1 MMYLT
6 MSLLPD
12 LTAWWRTVWPEESR
26 TIRSLPAWCS
36 SWNYRIVRLLR
47 MSCVS
52 QLQAPSPS
60 IMCLKCLTGCV
71 DTWGWWGALSSSA
84 MPTKPLPFVSPRR
97 GTRASCQ
104 KPNWFPATTPEG
116 RPLTGIAPGQL
127 GSMAGR
133 TSLSPRGTPAQEPA
147 LASRAPTLL
156 KLPLLAASIR
166 RSSAKRDVSGSEKP
180 ICNTAYLILET
191 RVGHQRCGA
200 GAQAPPGINPLIR
213 LHLHGHLQE
222 CKEQARRKKETPCS

>member
-1 MMYLT
+1 MVED
-6 MSLLPD
+6 SL
-12 LTAWWRTVWPEESR
+12 ARGVSHHQVSS
-26 TIRSLPAWCS
+26 SL
-36 SWNYRIVRLLR
+36 VQLLE
-47 MSCVS
+47 
-52 QLQAPSPS
+52 LQDCQIAQDELRFPAPSPKPQHYVPEVPDRLCGYLGLVGS
-60 IMCLKCLTGCV
+60 FV
-71 DTWGWWGALSSSA
+71 QLSHA
-84 MPTKPLPFVSPRR
+84 TKPLPFVSPRR

-104 KPNWFPATTPEG
+104 KPDWFPATTPEG

-133 TSLSPRGTPAQEPA
+133 TSLSPRGTPAQQPA

-222 CKEQARRKKETPCS
+222 CKEQARRKKETPFS

>member
-1 MMYLT
+1 MVED
-6 MSLLPD
+6 SLARGVSHHQVSSSLVQLLELQDCQIAQDD
-12 LTAWWRTVWPEESR
+12 LRFP
-26 TIRSLPAWCS
+26 
-36 SWNYRIVRLLR
+36 
-47 MSCVS
+47 
-52 QLQAPSPS
+52 APSPKPQHYVPEVPDRLCGYLGLVGS
-60 IMCLKCLTGCV
+60 FV
-71 DTWGWWGALSSSA
+71 QLSHA
-84 MPTKPLPFVSPRR
+84 TKPLPFVSPRR

-104 KPNWFPATTPEG
+104 KPDWFPAITPEG
-116 RPLTGIAPGQL
+116 RPLTGVAPGLL

-222 CKEQARRKKETPCS
+222 CKEQARRKEETPFS